1 MNFSVALRM
10 LKGGYKVQR
19 KGWGDMYITLTEDKK
34 HFVINKNWKRLDAMD
49 LLNEFLAEDWQEYRE
64 S

>member
-10 LKGGYKVQR
+10 LKDGYKVQR

-34 HFVINKNWKRLDAMD
+34 HFVTYNNWKRLDAID

>member
-1 MNFSVALRM
+1 
-10 LKGGYKVQR
+10 
-19 KGWGDMYITLTEDKK
+19 MYITLTEDKK
-34 HFVINKNWKRLDAMD
+34 HFVTHNNWKRLDAMD